1 MYLIPYVKRW
11 LYETLILLF
20 RLFSY
25 PFFDGT
31 SASEILQLNREFNE
45 FEALYTLKKEIKDPN
60 SKINKEGI
68 SFRLK
73 KRNLII
79 LNRIEFIIPT
89 IGI

>member
-1 MYLIPYVKRW
+1 MTAAMCSVLDAFSSTCKEIFFGNSNQCV
-11 LYETLILLF
+11 F

-60 SKINKEGI
+60 SKINKEGK
-68 SFRLK
+68 SYAK
-73 KRNLII
+73 
-79 LNRIEFIIPT
+79 E
-89 IGI
+89 